1 MRRWAG
7 QLGLGKASAASL
19 AAIAAAGLLA
29 GVALGAAPHVI
40 SQKNREFRPGDIV
53 IQRGETL
60 QFVNDDGDLL
70 HHIYTNAAAFKFD
83 SGDQQPGSKY
93 DVTFNVAGDYTVLCA
108 IHPKMKLFVH
118 VK

>member
-1 MRRWAG
+1 MRRWAA
-7 QLGLGKASAASL
+7 QLGRGKAGAVHL
-19 AAIAAAGLLA
+19 AVIATAGLLA
-29 GVALGAAPHVI
+29 GAAIGAAPHVI
-40 SQKNREFRPGDIV
+40 SQKNREFKPGDIV

-70 HHIYTNAAAFKFD
+70 HHIYSNSSAFKFD

-93 DVTFNVAGDYTVLCA
+93 DVTFNVVGDYTVLCA
-108 IHPKMKLFVH
+108 IHPKMKLQVH